1 VIRLLSAVL
10 MLWFSGTCF
19 AEADAERHKN
29 GCDGGDVFSCALL
42 GSMYQWGDGVG
53 QDSLKAIEYYEK
65 GCDGG
70 GGYSCLMLGGMYE
83 EGLGVKQSD
92 SQALKFL
99 GLACDLELEV
109 GCAEFEKLKK

>member
-1 VIRLLSAVL
+1 MRLLLTVI
-10 MLWFSGTCF
+10 MLCF
-19 AEADAERHKN
+19 AGVCFAGADAARFEKN
-29 GCDGGDVFSCALL
+29 CEDGDVFSCGLI

-65 GCDGG
+65 SCDGG

-99 GLACDLELEV
+99 SLACDLGLAI
-109 GCAEFEKLKK
+109 GCAESEKLKK

>member
-1 VIRLLSAVL
+1 
-10 MLWFSGTCF
+10 
-19 AEADAERHKN
+19 
-29 GCDGGDVFSCALL
+29 
-42 GSMYQWGDGVG
+42 
-53 QDSLKAIEYYEK
+53 
-65 GCDGG
+65 
-70 GGYSCLMLGGMYE
+70 MYE

>member
-1 VIRLLSAVL
+1 MV
-10 MLWFSGTCF
+10 W
-19 AEADAERHKN
+19 
-29 GCDGGDVFSCALL
+29 
-42 GSMYQWGDGVG
+42 G